1 LTNLNESINNRWCT
15 HHPLFLD
22 ISHNN
27 VQYLCHSSPMTSQKI
42 QLTKKNITLYDLNEK
57 KYKVTTHS
65 KVMHWVL
72 RLEKSSVTRTANTP
86 NVQLKKG
93 QRNSF
98 LLRIWFLSI
107 NVQRKLTVTI
117 NEKKSSL
124 DLCAQTEN
132 RIYVGLTKNLEE
144 LDDELSVHYI

>member
-1 LTNLNESINNRWCT
+1 
-15 HHPLFLD
+15 
-22 ISHNN
+22 
-27 VQYLCHSSPMTSQKI
+27 MTSQKI

-98 LLRIWFLSI
+98 LLRI
-107 NVQRKLTVTI
+107 
-117 NEKKSSL
+117 
-124 DLCAQTEN
+124 
-132 RIYVGLTKNLEE
+132 
-144 LDDELSVHYI
+144 

>member
-1 LTNLNESINNRWCT
+1 
-15 HHPLFLD
+15 
-22 ISHNN
+22 
-27 VQYLCHSSPMTSQKI
+27 
-42 QLTKKNITLYDLNEK
+42 
-57 KYKVTTHS
+57 
-65 KVMHWVL
+65 
-72 RLEKSSVTRTANTP
+72 VTRTANTP